1 MTWYSN
7 LSCSTNLR
15 LIKRREQ
22 RLGHRPILYS
32 EFNRHWSQDES
43 FKFDKIYKNLQ
54 MQVAKSSR
62 LSFFFCCRVSNNSE
76 LQGARN
82 SAKKRTK
89 KRTIYFPP
97 KRAIFLIKGAH
108 FFTLVPSFLT
118 PSTIFIAF
126 LCMNFLEV
134 PNFAKKNFNFP

>member
-1 MTWYSN
+1 MGG
-7 LSCSTNLR
+7 CALR
-15 LIKRREQ
+15 
-22 RLGHRPILYS
+22 
-32 EFNRHWSQDES
+32 
-43 FKFDKIYKNLQ
+43 
-54 MQVAKSSR
+54 
-62 LSFFFCCRVSNNSE
+62 RVSNNSE
-76 LQGARN
+76 LQGAPN

-126 LCMNFLEV
+126 LCMNFLEC
-134 PNFAKKNFNFP
+134 PILQKKISIFLVIYINYP